1 MDKQLFAAF
10 ILLGVSPFCSAKL
23 DCEAIAGIAAGE
35 ANYLYE
41 SAKVKTDSRLHF
53 YSAPATECQLP
64 AFMVNGD
71 TVEVL
76 RSSQRYKSTGM
87 LSKDEPYRYVR
98 YRDAKG
104 TFATGWV
111 SADGLTLLSSP
122 LAASASCQSW
132 ANKEMSQR
140 GYLPYSFANHYQ
152 VMGDARAWFYAM
164 PTEQCRSPS
173 VFLVP
178 GDLVSVQE
186 QSNDDFMEAVYYTT
200 DRQIIRGWLKK
211 SQLQAINSGDHYR
224 DDINPLRQRESPPL
238 GYVTTI
244 NVSFMKAGMLKRPL
258 RLSCA
263 RIIKPHCAVEGPTHK
278 RHLPWLISVST
289 RPAVKFAGQMLPKD
303 LLRNKGETC
312 SNRTSRSPALCMQK
326 INS

>member
-1 MDKQLFAAF
+1 MKKMDKQLFAAF
-10 ILLGVSPFCSAKL
+10 ILLGASPFCSAKL
-23 DCEAIAGIAAGE
+23 DCETIAGTAAGE

-104 TFATGWV
+104 TFSTGWV
-111 SADGLTLLSSP
+111 SVVGLTPLSSP
-122 LAASASCQSW
+122 LAVSASCQTW
-132 ANKEMSQR
+132 ANKAMSQR
-140 GYLPYSFANHYQ
+140 GFLPSSSANHYQ
-152 VMGDARAWFYAM
+152 VTGDTRAWFYAM

-224 DDINPLRQRESPPL
+224 GDINPLSTDKATRVATLGLRHDYQCIFYESWNAKKAIEIIVREDHQTALCRGGADPQTSPPVA
-238 GYVTTI
+238 YI
-244 NVSFMKAGMLKRPL
+244 SIDKASGKISWPDV
-258 RLSCA
+258 A
-263 RIIKPHCAVEGPTHK
+263 EG
-278 RHLPWLISVST
+278 
-289 RPAVKFAGQMLPKD
+289 FA
-303 LLRNKGETC
+303 EE
-312 SNRTSRSPALCMQK
+312 
-326 INS
+326 

>member
-1 MDKQLFAAF
+1 MKNMDKQLFAAF

-122 LAASASCQSW
+122 LVASASCQSW
-132 ANKEMSQR
+132 ANKEMSRR

-164 PTEQCRSPS
+164 PTEQCRSQS

-178 GDLVSVQE
+178 GDIISTQE
-186 QSNDDFMEAVYYTT
+186 QSKDDFIEAVYYTA
-200 DRQIIRGWLKK
+200 DRHIVRGWLKK
-211 SQLQAINSGDHYR
+211 SQLQALNSGDRYR
-224 DDINPLRQRESPPL
+224 DDINPLSTDKATRVATLGLRHDYQCIFYESWNAKKAIEIIVREDHQTALCRGGADPQTSPPVAYISIDKTS
-238 GYVTTI
+238 GEISWPDV
-244 NVSFMKAGMLKRPL
+244 A
-258 RLSCA
+258 
-263 RIIKPHCAVEGPTHK
+263 EG
-278 RHLPWLISVST
+278 
-289 RPAVKFAGQMLPKD
+289 FA
-303 LLRNKGETC
+303 EE
-312 SNRTSRSPALCMQK
+312 
-326 INS
+326 